1 MARCSALPRLRIGA
15 QTFGW
20 GGRSNHLTRQS
31 IVTQSQRPTLLTGTA
46 RELPRSMDAQMI
58 RFGWRKNKPGSDTAE
73 SQAVRAR
80 IGGRS
85 IVLVGLMGCGKS
97 SIGRRLAARL
107 ELPFIDADDEI
118 ERAAGRSIPDIFA
131 EHGEA
136 YFREGE
142 RKVIQRLLA
151 CGPQVLATGGGA
163 FMNADTRDNIRQS
176 AISIWLKAEL
186 PVLMRRVAKR
196 DNRPLLKEK
205 DPEAVMRNLMATRYP
220 IYAEADLTVD
230 SREVAHDVIVGEIVG
245 MLARSPVLGR
255 PAGGGETAADPMAK
269 G

>member
-1 MARCSALPRLRIGA
+1 
-15 QTFGW
+15 
-20 GGRSNHLTRQS
+20 
-31 IVTQSQRPTLLTGTA
+31 
-46 RELPRSMDAQMI
+46 MI
-58 RFGWRKNKPGSDTAE
+58 RLGWKKNKAE
-73 SQAVRAR
+73 NDAADVQAVRA
-80 IGGRS
+80 GLDSRS

-142 RKVIQRLLA
+142 RKVIQRLL
-151 CGPQVLATGGGA
+151 CSGPQVLATGGGA
-163 FMNADTRDNIRQS
+163 FMNADTRASIRQCGI
-176 AISIWLKAEL
+176 AIWLKAEL

-196 DNRPLLKEK
+196 DNRPLLKQQ
-205 DPEAVMRNLMATRYP
+205 DPEAVMRQLMETRYP

-230 SREVAHDVIVGEIVG
+230 SREVAHEVIVCEIVHLLVKSPLLSKPADGGEITVPP
-245 MLARSPVLGR
+245 LV
-255 PAGGGETAADPMAK
+255 K

>member
-1 MARCSALPRLRIGA
+1 MSFDLRGGAPTSLDALMIRIG
-15 QTFGW
+15 W
-20 GGRSNHLTRQS
+20 K
-31 IVTQSQRPTLLTGTA
+31 
-46 RELPRSMDAQMI
+46 
-58 RFGWRKNKPGSDTAE
+58 KNKPQSDTADV
-73 SQAVRAR
+73 QAVRAG

-118 ERAAGRSIPDIFA
+118 EQAAGRTIPDIFA

-142 RKVIQRLLA
+142 RKVIHRLL
-151 CGPQVLATGGGA
+151 CSGPQVLATGGGA
-163 FMNADTRDNIRQS
+163 FMNPDTRASIRQCG
-176 AISIWLKAEL
+176 ISIWLKAEL

-196 DNRPLLKEK
+196 DNRPLLKQK
-205 DPEAVMRNLMATRYP
+205 DPEAVMRQLMETRYP
-220 IYAEADLTVD
+220 LYAEADLTVD
-230 SREVAHDVIVGEIVG
+230 SREVAHDVIVGEIVQ
-245 MLARSPVLGR
+245 MLAQSPLLNKAVDSGDI
-255 PAGGGETAADPMAK
+255 AAAPLAK

>member
-1 MARCSALPRLRIGA
+1 
-15 QTFGW
+15 
-20 GGRSNHLTRQS
+20 
-31 IVTQSQRPTLLTGTA
+31 
-46 RELPRSMDAQMI
+46 MI
-58 RFGWRKNKPGSDTAE
+58 RFGWKKNKSETDAADVQT
-73 SQAVRAR
+73 VRAA
-80 IGGRS
+80 IGSRS

-142 RKVIQRLLA
+142 RKVIQRLL
-151 CGPQVLATGGGA
+151 CSGPQVLATGGGA
-163 FMNADTRDNIRQS
+163 FMNADTRANIRQR

-196 DNRPLLKEK
+196 DNRPLLKQK
-205 DPEAVMRNLMATRYP
+205 DPEAVMRQLMETRYP

-230 SREVAHDVIVGEIVG
+230 SREVAHDVIVGEIVQK
-245 MLARSPVLGR
+245 LAQSSVLNA
-255 PAGGGETAADPMAK
+255 PNDDGGAVAEPLAK

>member
-1 MARCSALPRLRIGA
+1 
-15 QTFGW
+15 
-20 GGRSNHLTRQS
+20 
-31 IVTQSQRPTLLTGTA
+31 
-46 RELPRSMDAQMI
+46 MI
-58 RFGWRKNKPGSDTAE
+58 RFGWKRNRPETGAADVQT
-73 SQAVRAR
+73 VRAG

-97 SIGRRLAARL
+97 SIGRRLSARL

-118 ERAAGRSIPDIFA
+118 ERAAGRSVPDIFA

-142 RKVIQRLLA
+142 RKVIQRLL
-151 CGPQVLATGGGA
+151 CTGPQVLATGGGA
-163 FMNADTRDNIRQS
+163 FMNADTRASIRQCGV
-176 AISIWLKAEL
+176 SIWLKAEL

-196 DNRPLLKEK
+196 DNRPLLKQK
-205 DPEAVMRNLMATRYP
+205 DPEAVMRQLMETRYP

-230 SREVAHDVIVGEIVG
+230 SREVAHDIIVGEIVHL
-245 MLARSPVLGR
+245 LAQSPLLTK
-255 PAGGGETAADPMAK
+255 PAETGAAFAEPQPK